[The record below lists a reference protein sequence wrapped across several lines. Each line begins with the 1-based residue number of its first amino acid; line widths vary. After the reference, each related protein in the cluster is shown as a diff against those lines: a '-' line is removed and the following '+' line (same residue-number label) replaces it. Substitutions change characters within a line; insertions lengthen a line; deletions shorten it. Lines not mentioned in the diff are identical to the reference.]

1 LTRADQSFRLV
12 ITMRTMTATEFKAR
26 CLALL
31 DEVAATGEVITVLKH
46 GRPVAQLV
54 PAVPRAEGH
63 PQDALAGTV
72 EILGDVIGPVLEPD
86 VWESEGRGG
95 PDA

>member
-1 LTRADQSFRLV
+1 MS
-12 ITMRTMTATEFKAR
+12 ATGFKAR

-46 GRPVAQLV
+46 GKPVAQVV
-54 PAVPRAEGH
+54 PAVARSGGY

-72 EILGDVIGPVLEPD
+72 EFLGDVIEPVLEPEA
-86 VWESEGRGG
+86 WEAEAGDDPAGG
-95 PDA
+95 

>member
-1 LTRADQSFRLV
+1 
-12 ITMRTMTATEFKAR
+12 MRTLSATEFKAR

-46 GRPVAQLV
+46 GKPVAQLV
-54 PAVPRAEGH
+54 PAVARAGGY
-63 PQDALAGTV
+63 PQGALAGSV
-72 EILGDVIGPVLEPD
+72 EFLGDVMAPVLEPD
-86 VWESEGRGG
+86 EWEAEAAGG

>member
-1 LTRADQSFRLV
+1 MS
-12 ITMRTMTATEFKAR
+12 ATEFKAR

-46 GRPVAQLV
+46 GKPVAQVV
-54 PAVPRAEGH
+54 PAVARAGGY

-72 EILGDVIGPVLEPD
+72 EFLGDVIEPVLEAAA
-86 VWESEGRGG
+86 WEAEAGDER
-95 PDA
+95 D

>member
-1 LTRADQSFRLV
+1 MS
-12 ITMRTMTATEFKAR
+12 ATEFKAK

-46 GRPVAQLV
+46 GKPVAQLV
-54 PAVPRAEGH
+54 PAVPRKVGY

-72 EILGDVIGPVLEPD
+72 EFLGDVIEPVFEPD
-86 VWESEGRGG
+86 VWEAESGEE
-95 PDA
+95 PPQ